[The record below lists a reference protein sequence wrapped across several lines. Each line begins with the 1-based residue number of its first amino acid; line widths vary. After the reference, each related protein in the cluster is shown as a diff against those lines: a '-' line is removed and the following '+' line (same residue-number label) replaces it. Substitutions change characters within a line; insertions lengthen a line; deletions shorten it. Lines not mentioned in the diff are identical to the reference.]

1 MIARHPTLATLVALT
16 LTSSVALG
24 ATLTGTISDSKSSP
38 IKGIQVRLWAQSTKY
53 KAWIISKSATTDA
66 SGKYKFTGI
75 AKGSYKLDARMP
87 AGSNSSYGDRWYD
100 VTQPLSKGYIA
111 ENADVLAI
119 KDTDNLTGYNLTL
132 QATGK
137 LSTTVADKGGLKA
150 GVLIRC
156 EQKTEYRIHH
166 NDVSRASFKS
176 GKVTVIKHVG
186 MGYLS
191 GLVPNDYRLLLHGP
205 NGNYETKVLVGPY
218 KVSAA
223 KPAKVSKITMSPMGK
238 DPNEPNN
245 GASDKG
251 SAINNDIFHLT
262 QPKPYVSSGA
272 LIGPRSSGD
281 VDWYCFDAFA
291 TDRYIVTAD
300 TPLTVGGKVRE
311 HPWVDP
317 VVGLF
322 SVPKKGA
329 TPVKIKVDDD
339 GGPGLRD
346 SKLDTGVLGK
356 KGRYCLA
363 VTTYGDTAFTGK
375 TQNSAGRYRL
385 TVKMGNRP
393 PKFTVLHNGTTY
405 NGKIP
410 LVTPS
415 VLTVKEGSKLFF
427 SLDFSDIDKDTLTST
442 MSLVDANN
450 KPVTGG
456 AFKTD
461 TGITIPATG
470 ATFAN
475 GKGKATFAW
484 ETGENAAKGAPYGLV
499 FDIKDS
505 EYTMRAKFTV
515 KVESVNNSP
524 SVPKLKAPA
533 FKSTVA
539 TTTPV
544 LSVYN
549 SSDVDGDT
557 LTYDFEVYYKTPG
570 GASPNEAKKGVVQ
583 GTTATSLPT
592 TKPMP
597 ENTWIFWRARAN
609 DGQAKSNYSAW
620 TPYFAFLV
628 NTLNEPPTTPVLIKP
643 SDGETVLTR
652 QPTLSAKNPTDS
664 EKDPIT
670 LRFQVASDKGFTTG
684 LKESPD
690 VAMNTAGNVTMW
702 TLTTP
707 LAWGSTYYARVYAK
721 DKLGA
726 KSGFSYVHKFIV
738 RTDPTK
744 QPDGGL
750 PDTGGPTPDQGT
762 STYDKGTTPTADKGT
777 TEPPPEDENG
787 CACDAGA
794 GSGGGPLGL
803 LVLLIGALVLVR
815 RRSRR

>member
-1 MIARHPTLATLVALT
+1 MIARLGTIATLVALT
-16 LTSSVALG
+16 LTSSAALG
-24 ATLTGTISDSKSSP
+24 ATLTGTISDGKSSP
-38 IKGIQVRLWAQSTKY
+38 IKGTQVRLWAASAKY
-53 KAWIISKSATTDA
+53 KAWIVSKSTTTDA

-75 AKGSYKLDARMP
+75 AKGNYKLDARMSS
-87 AGSNSSYGDRWYD
+87 GSAANYSDRWYD

-119 KDTDNLTGYNLTL
+119 KDTDNLTGYNISLEV
-132 QATGK
+132 TGR
-137 LSTTVADKGGLKA
+137 LFTTVADKSGLKA
-150 GVLIRC
+150 GIQIRC

-166 NDVSRASFKS
+166 NDVSRASFTS
-176 GKVTVIKHVG
+176 GKVTVTKHVG
-186 MGYLS
+186 KGYMA
-191 GLVPNDYRLLLHGP
+191 GLLPSDYRLLLHGP
-205 NGNYETKVLVGPY
+205 DGNYETKVMVGPY
-218 KVSAA
+218 KVTAA
-223 KPAKVSKITMSPMGK
+223 KKIDVSKITMAAMGK

-245 GASDKG
+245 GPSDKG

-300 TPLTVGGKVRE
+300 TPLTVDGKVRE

-322 SVPKKGA
+322 SIPKKGS
-329 TPVKIKVDDD
+329 TPVKIKTDDD

-346 SKLDTGVLGK
+346 AKLDTGVLGA

-393 PKFTVLHNGTTY
+393 PNFSVLHNGTTY
-405 NGKIP
+405 DGKIP

-427 SLDFSDIDKDTLTST
+427 SLDFSDIDKDTLTAT

-450 KPVTGG
+450 KPVAGG

-461 TGITIPATG
+461 TGITIPSTG
-470 ATFAN
+470 TTFTN

-484 ETGENAAKGAPYGLV
+484 ETGENAATGAPYGLT
-499 FDIKDS
+499 FDIKDA
-505 EYTMRAKFTV
+505 EYTMRAKFTI
-515 KVESVNNSP
+515 KVDSVNNSP
-524 SVPKLKAPA
+524 SVPKLKEPA
-533 FKSTVA
+533 FKSTVS

-544 LSVYN
+544 LSIYN
-549 SSDVDGDT
+549 SSDVDGDA
-557 LTYDFEVYYKTPG
+557 LTYDFEVYYKAPG
-570 GASPNEAKKGVVQ
+570 GMSPNEAKSGVVQ
-583 GTTATSLPT
+583 GTTATTFPT

-609 DGQAKSNYSAW
+609 DGKAKSNYSAW

-652 QPTLSAKNPTDS
+652 QPTMSAKNPTDP

-670 LRFQVASDKGFTTG
+670 LRFQVASDKGFSTG
-684 LKESPD
+684 LIESPD

-707 LAWGSTYYARVYAK
+707 LTWGGTYYGRVYAK

-726 KSGFSYVHKFIV
+726 KSGFSYVHKFNV
-738 RTDPTK
+738 RTDPTT
-744 QPDGGL
+744 QPDGGV
-750 PDTGGPTPDQGT
+750 PDTGGPTPDQGA
-762 STYDKGTTPTADKGT
+762 STHDKGTATADKGGT
-777 TEPPPEDENG
+777 TEPPPEEENG
-787 CACDAGA
+787 CACDTGNV
-794 GSGGGPLGL
+794 GGNAAGL
-803 LVLLIGALVLVR
+803 LVLFGVLVLWR
-815 RRSRR
+815 RRRR